1 MGMSGGSCEGRL
13 RRWGDVWGSGDSLTR
28 TPSPSHFAHTRTLL
42 SFHTHARTFHIH
54 ARTHSLTHTHS
65 HTLPSH
71 FTHTHT
77 PLSFHTRTHS
87 LSFPTHT
94 HSHAHSLSF
103 PTHAQSPLISHTRT
117 LPSHFTHART
127 PSHFPRTLTHTH
139 TPSHFLHTH
148 ACTTLLHSPNPDW
161 CLGSLTAN
169 SMTLQ
174 RMPGGVWRKWW
185 GAMKDAKGQ
194 PGRRLET

>member
-103 PTHAQSPLISHTRT
+103 PTHARLHNSATFSKPRLVSGKPDGEQHDPPEDAWGCLEEVVGSYEGRQRTTREASGDLRVHGRT
-117 LPSHFTHART
+117 LQKSRGELRAGT
-127 PSHFPRTLTHTH
+127 
-139 TPSHFLHTH
+139 
-148 ACTTLLHSPNPDW
+148 
-161 CLGSLTAN
+161 
-169 SMTLQ
+169 
-174 RMPGGVWRKWW
+174 GGVWRESVY
-185 GAMKDAKGQ
+185 
-194 PGRRLET
+194 GRREKVTSV